1 VADLPSLSALRF
13 FEAAARHLSFTR
25 AAVELHVTQG
35 AVSHQIRA
43 LESQLGYPLFTRL
56 PRQVLLTEE
65 GQLLSRSVGEALA
78 IIEQAVMRNRR
89 LQTRGWVT
97 VSASPSFAMRWLVPR
112 LDDFRTAHPELDV
125 RIAATDR
132 LVDPRREAVDL
143 CIRYGEGAY
152 PGLAVTPLI
161 TDMVFPVC
169 SPRLVGL
176 TALADLPRHRLLHDQ
191 MFPEHPDRP
200 GWQRWAVLAGVD
212 LSGVSSAR
220 FSHASMAIEAAIAGQ
235 GVALGRSSLVDRD
248 LAEGRL
254 TCPFGPR
261 FRSPF
266 SYWLVTAPGGL
277 QPPRVQALVEWLQA
291 EMVVI
296 D

>member
-1 VADLPSLSALRF
+1 MADLPSLSALRV
-13 FEAAARHLSFTR
+13 FEVAARHLSFTR
-25 AAVELHVTQG
+25 AAAELHVTQG

-43 LESQLGYPLFTRL
+43 LEEELGYPLFTRL

-78 IIEQAVMRNRR
+78 IIEAAVVRNRR

-112 LDDFRTAHPELDV
+112 LDDFRVAHPELDV

-143 CIRYGEGAY
+143 CIRYGGGDY
-152 PGLAVTPLI
+152 PGLSVTPLI

-169 SPRLVGL
+169 SPRLTDL
-176 TALADLPRHRLLHDQ
+176 QHPADLHRHRLLHDE

-200 GWQRWAVLAGVD
+200 GWERWAELAGLD
-212 LSGVSSAR
+212 LSGIPAAR

-266 SYWLVTAPGGL
+266 SYWLVAAPGGL
-277 QPPRVQALVEWLQA
+277 TPPRVQALVGWLRA
-291 EMVVI
+291 SLTSI
-296 D
+296 C